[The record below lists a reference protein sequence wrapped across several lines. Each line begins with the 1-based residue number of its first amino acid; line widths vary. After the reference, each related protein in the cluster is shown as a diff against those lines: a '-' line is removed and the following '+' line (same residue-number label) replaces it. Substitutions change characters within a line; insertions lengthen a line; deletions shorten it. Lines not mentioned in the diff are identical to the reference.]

1 MYKEYIAHISKEK
14 EQEEP
19 RLQTVYEHSE
29 NVSRYAELEAKSVEL
44 GNTLKIAGLLHDIG
58 KLTDEFNDYIHI
70 AAKNPKSV
78 KRGSVN
84 HSSAGAKYIMDYGAE
99 HGIKYSPQII
109 AYSIFSHHGLNDCVD
124 ESEKDKFTPRLNVDE
139 NRYQS
144 VLNNIGPLIDT
155 VDLKSLLEES
165 EKEFKDFIEKIN
177 NVAKDMK
184 SADKKNCC
192 FLVGCLERLILSYLV
207 DADRRDT
214 AEFMH
219 NKIYKRKK
227 QEEIHGLWVDYQ
239 KKLNQKL
246 DSFNTD
252 TKIDMLR
259 KQMSDYCFDFAEKG
273 NGIYRLSIP
282 TGGGKTLSSMR
293 YALELAKK
301 ENKEHIIYVAPF
313 LSVLEQNADEIK
325 TILKDDENILEHHS
339 NVSIDENN
347 IEELSRHEL
356 LADDWSAPVIMT
368 TTVQFLNTLFD
379 GSMQSVRRLHQLTNA
394 VIIID
399 EAQSIPIKC
408 LNLFTTF
415 MNFLSYCG
423 NSTIVMCTAT
433 QPLFEKINRPL
444 LYNEKCKDMIP
455 NIEFF
460 SNEFKRVH
468 IERPNQNKYNYES
481 LAHFILDKMDQ
492 NILIVLNTKGAV
504 RGVYREIKKLVN
516 DDVDVIQLTTYMCA
530 QHRLDI
536 IDGMK
541 QSLLKRKTIC
551 ISTQLIEAGVNIS
564 FQTVI
569 RSISGLDSIIQTS
582 GRCNRNG
589 ESIDGI
595 VYMVD
600 LEENTKVLGDIHDS
614 INATKSVLDKYQGD
628 LLMPDAIN
636 KYYDIYYY
644 GIMHEKNLNCPMDY
658 CLNNN
663 LATKTLFEFLST
675 NRRPTGY
682 SYLLSQA
689 FKYAGKNFNVIERGN
704 TVGLITQYGEA
715 EGIVEKMLK
724 NSGDLDFVK
733 KCLKKLQRYTVNVY
747 QRDVRLEELEN
758 HHGIIQ
764 FDEDILILDK
774 GFYTKE
780 KGLSTELSLEV
791 F

>member
-1 MYKEYIAHISKEK
+1 MCKEYIAHISKEK

-682 SYLLSQA
+682 RYLLSQA

-780 KGLSTELSLEV
+780 NWIIEIK
-791 F
+791 

>member
-1 MYKEYIAHISKEK
+1 MYKEYIAHISKQK
-14 EQEEP
+14 EQEEQ

-29 NVSRYAELEAKSVEL
+29 NVSRYAELEAKRVKL
-44 GNTLKIAGLLHDIG
+44 GNTLKIAGLLHDVG
-58 KLTDEFNDYIHI
+58 KLTDEFNDYIHK

-84 HSSAGAKYIMDYGAE
+84 HSSAGAKYIMAYGAE
-99 HGIKYSPQII
+99 HGIKYSPQMI

-155 VDLKSLLEES
+155 EDLKSLLEES
-165 EKEFKDFIEKIN
+165 EKEFKAFIEKIN

-184 SADKKNCC
+184 SEDKKNCC

-644 GIMHEKNLNCPMDY
+644 GIMHEKNINCPMDY

-682 SYLLSQA
+682 RYLLSQA

>member
-313 LSVLEQNADEIK
+313 LSVLEQNADEIN

-682 SYLLSQA
+682 RYLLSQA

-780 KGLSTELSLEV
+780 NWIIEIK
-791 F
+791 

>member
-682 SYLLSQA
+682 RYLLSQA

-758 HHGIIQ
+758 HYGIIQ

>member
-595 VYMVD
+595 
-600 LEENTKVLGDIHDS
+600 
-614 INATKSVLDKYQGD
+614 
-628 LLMPDAIN
+628 
-636 KYYDIYYY
+636 
-644 GIMHEKNLNCPMDY
+644 
-658 CLNNN
+658 
-663 LATKTLFEFLST
+663 
-675 NRRPTGY
+675 
-682 SYLLSQA
+682 
-689 FKYAGKNFNVIERGN
+689 
-704 TVGLITQYGEA
+704 
-715 EGIVEKMLK
+715 
-724 NSGDLDFVK
+724 
-733 KCLKKLQRYTVNVY
+733 
-747 QRDVRLEELEN
+747 
-758 HHGIIQ
+758 
-764 FDEDILILDK
+764 
-774 GFYTKE
+774 
-780 KGLSTELSLEV
+780 
-791 F
+791 

>member
-675 NRRPTGY
+675 NRRSTGY
-682 SYLLSQA
+682 RYLLSQA

-780 KGLSTELSLEV
+780 NWIIEIK
-791 F
+791 

>member
-1 MYKEYIAHISKEK
+1 MYKEYIAHISKQK
-14 EQEEP
+14 EQEEQ

-29 NVSRYAELEAKSVEL
+29 NVSRYAELEAKRVKL
-44 GNTLKIAGLLHDIG
+44 GNTLKIAGLLHDVG
-58 KLTDEFNDYIHI
+58 KLTDEFNDYIHK

-84 HSSAGAKYIMDYGAE
+84 HSSAGAKYIMAYGAE
-99 HGIKYSPQII
+99 HGIKYSPQMI

-165 EKEFKDFIEKIN
+165 EKEFKAFIEKIN

-184 SADKKNCC
+184 SEDKKNCC

-273 NGIYRLSIP
+273 NVIYRLSIP

-644 GIMHEKNLNCPMDY
+644 GIMHEKNINCPMDY

-682 SYLLSQA
+682 RYLLSQA

>member
-460 SNEFKRVH
+460 SNEFKKVH

-682 SYLLSQA
+682 RYLLSQA

-733 KCLKKLQRYTVNVY
+733 KCLKKLQRYTVTVY

>member
-1 MYKEYIAHISKEK
+1 
-14 EQEEP
+14 
-19 RLQTVYEHSE
+19 
-29 NVSRYAELEAKSVEL
+29 
-44 GNTLKIAGLLHDIG
+44 
-58 KLTDEFNDYIHI
+58 
-70 AAKNPKSV
+70 
-78 KRGSVN
+78 
-84 HSSAGAKYIMDYGAE
+84 
-99 HGIKYSPQII
+99 
-109 AYSIFSHHGLNDCVD
+109 
-124 ESEKDKFTPRLNVDE
+124 
-139 NRYQS
+139 
-144 VLNNIGPLIDT
+144 
-155 VDLKSLLEES
+155 
-165 EKEFKDFIEKIN
+165 
-177 NVAKDMK
+177 
-184 SADKKNCC
+184 
-192 FLVGCLERLILSYLV
+192 
-207 DADRRDT
+207 
-214 AEFMH
+214 
-219 NKIYKRKK
+219 
-227 QEEIHGLWVDYQ
+227 
-239 KKLNQKL
+239 
-246 DSFNTD
+246 
-252 TKIDMLR
+252 
-259 KQMSDYCFDFAEKG
+259 
-273 NGIYRLSIP
+273 
-282 TGGGKTLSSMR
+282 
-293 YALELAKK
+293 
-301 ENKEHIIYVAPF
+301 
-313 LSVLEQNADEIK
+313 
-325 TILKDDENILEHHS
+325 
-339 NVSIDENN
+339 
-347 IEELSRHEL
+347 
-356 LADDWSAPVIMT
+356 
-368 TTVQFLNTLFD
+368 
-379 GSMQSVRRLHQLTNA
+379 
-394 VIIID
+394 
-399 EAQSIPIKC
+399 
-408 LNLFTTF
+408 
-415 MNFLSYCG
+415 
-423 NSTIVMCTAT
+423 
-433 QPLFEKINRPL
+433 
-444 LYNEKCKDMIP
+444 
-455 NIEFF
+455 
-460 SNEFKRVH
+460 
-468 IERPNQNKYNYES
+468 
-481 LAHFILDKMDQ
+481 MDQ

-682 SYLLSQA
+682 RYLLSQA

>member
-219 NKIYKRKK
+219 NKIYRRKK

-682 SYLLSQA
+682 RYLLSQA

>member
-1 MYKEYIAHISKEK
+1 MYKEYIAHISKQK
-14 EQEEP
+14 EQEEQ
-19 RLQTVYEHSE
+19 RLQTVYEHGE
-29 NVSRYAELEAKSVEL
+29 NVSRYAELEAKRVKL
-44 GNTLKIAGLLHDIG
+44 GNTLKIAGLLHDVG
-58 KLTDEFNDYIHI
+58 KLTDEFNDYIHK

-99 HGIKYSPQII
+99 HGIKYSPQMI

-165 EKEFKDFIEKIN
+165 EKEFKAFIEKIN

-184 SADKKNCC
+184 SEDKKNCC

-214 AEFMH
+214 AEFMQ

-227 QEEIHGLWVDYQ
+227 QEEIDELWVDYQ
-239 KKLNQKL
+239 KKLNKKL

-259 KQMSDYCFDFAEKG
+259 KQMSDYCFDFAKEG

-356 LADDWSAPVIMT
+356 LADDWSAPIIMT
-368 TTVQFLNTLFD
+368 TTVQFSNTLFD

-536 IDGMK
+536 INGMK

-600 LEENTKVLGDIHDS
+600 LEENTKVLGDIHDT

-644 GIMHEKNLNCPMDY
+644 EKMHEKNLNCPMDY

-682 SYLLSQA
+682 RYLLSQA

-715 EGIVEKMLK
+715 EGIVEKMLN

>member
-516 DDVDVIQLTTYMCA
+516 DDVDIIQLTTYMCA

-589 ESIDGI
+589 ESIGGI

-682 SYLLSQA
+682 RYLLSQA

>member
-84 HSSAGAKYIMDYGAE
+84 HTSAGAKYIMDYGAE

-682 SYLLSQA
+682 RYLLSQA

>member
-468 IERPNQNKYNYES
+468 IERHNQNKYNYES

-682 SYLLSQA
+682 RYLLSQA

>member
-1 MYKEYIAHISKEK
+1 MYKEYIAHISKQK
-14 EQEEP
+14 EQEEQ

-29 NVSRYAELEAKSVEL
+29 NVSRYAELEAKRVKL
-44 GNTLKIAGLLHDIG
+44 GNTLKIAGLLHDVG
-58 KLTDEFNDYIHI
+58 KLTDEFNDYIHK

-84 HSSAGAKYIMDYGAE
+84 HSSAGAKYIMAYGAE
-99 HGIKYSPQII
+99 HGIKYSPQMI

-165 EKEFKDFIEKIN
+165 EKEFKAFIEKIN

-184 SADKKNCC
+184 SEDKKNCC

-214 AEFMH
+214 AEFIH

-682 SYLLSQA
+682 RYLLSQA

>member
-1 MYKEYIAHISKEK
+1 MYKEYIAHISKQK
-14 EQEEP
+14 EQEEQ
-19 RLQTVYEHSE
+19 RLQTVYEHGE
-29 NVSRYAELEAKSVEL
+29 NVSRYAELEAKRVKL
-44 GNTLKIAGLLHDIG
+44 GNTLKIAGLLHDVG
-58 KLTDEFNDYIHI
+58 KLTDEFNDYIHK

-99 HGIKYSPQII
+99 HGIKYSPQMI

-165 EKEFKDFIEKIN
+165 EKEFKAFIEKIN

-184 SADKKNCC
+184 SEDKKNCC

-214 AEFMH
+214 AEFMQ

-227 QEEIHGLWVDYQ
+227 QEEIDELWVDYQ
-239 KKLNQKL
+239 KKLNKKL

-259 KQMSDYCFDFAEKG
+259 KQMSDYCFDFAKEG

-356 LADDWSAPVIMT
+356 LADDWSAPIIMT

-536 IDGMK
+536 INGMK

-600 LEENTKVLGDIHDS
+600 LEENTKVLGDIHDT

-644 GIMHEKNLNCPMDY
+644 EKMHEKNLNCPMDY

-682 SYLLSQA
+682 RYLLSQA

-715 EGIVEKMLK
+715 EGIVEKMLN

-747 QRDVRLEELEN
+747 QRDMRLEELEN

>member
-1 MYKEYIAHISKEK
+1 MYKEYIAHISKQK
-14 EQEEP
+14 EQEEQ

-29 NVSRYAELEAKSVEL
+29 NVSRYAELEAKRVKL
-44 GNTLKIAGLLHDIG
+44 GNTLKIAGLLHDVG
-58 KLTDEFNDYIHI
+58 KLTDEFNDYIHK

-84 HSSAGAKYIMDYGAE
+84 HSSAGAKYIMAYGAE
-99 HGIKYSPQII
+99 HGIKYSPQMI

-165 EKEFKDFIEKIN
+165 EKEFKAFIEKIN

-184 SADKKNCC
+184 SEDKKNCC

-644 GIMHEKNLNCPMDY
+644 GIMHEKNINCPMDY

-682 SYLLSQA
+682 RYLLSQA

-780 KGLSTELSLEV
+780 GLSTELSLEV

>member
-1 MYKEYIAHISKEK
+1 MYKKYIAHISN
-14 EQEEP
+14 Q
-19 RLQTVYEHSE
+19 RVQTVYEHCE
-29 NVSRYAELEAKSVEL
+29 NVSRYAELEAKHVRL
-44 GNTLKIAGLLHDIG
+44 GNTLKIAGLLHDVG
-58 KLTDEFNDYIHI
+58 KLTDEFNDYIHKS
-70 AAKNPKSV
+70 AKNPKSA

-84 HSSAGAKYIMDYGAE
+84 HSSAGAKYIMDFGAE
-99 HGIKYSPQII
+99 LGIKYSPQMI
-109 AYSIFSHHGLNDCVD
+109 AYSIFSHHGLNDCLN
-124 ESEKDKFTPRLNVDE
+124 ENQEDKFTPRLNVDE
-139 NRYQS
+139 NRYQI
-144 VLNNIGPLIDT
+144 VLNNIGSLIDT
-155 VDLKSLLEES
+155 VNLKSLLEES
-165 EKEFKDFIEKIN
+165 EKEFNDFIEKIN
-177 NVAKDMK
+177 KVAKDMEI
-184 SADKKNCC
+184 KKINTAENWL

-214 AEFMH
+214 AEFMQ
-219 NKIYKRKK
+219 NKIYRRKK
-227 QEEIHGLWVDYQ
+227 QEEINDLWVDYQ

-246 DSFNTD
+246 DSFNAD

-301 ENKEHIIYVAPF
+301 ESKEHIIYVAPF

-356 LADDWSAPVIMT
+356 LADNWSAPIIMT

-415 MNFLSYCG
+415 MNFLSYCC

-444 LYNEKCKDMIP
+444 LYSEKCKDVIP

-536 IDGMK
+536 INGMK

-589 ESIDGI
+589 ESIDGV

-644 GIMHEKNLNCPMDY
+644 GKMHEKNLNCPMDY

-682 SYLLSQA
+682 RYLLSQA
-689 FKYAGKNFNVIERGN
+689 FKYAGKKFNVIERGN
-704 TVGLITQYGEA
+704 TVGLITQYGAA
-715 EGIVEKMLK
+715 EDIVEKMLN

-747 QRDVRLEELEN
+747 QRDIRLKELEDR
-758 HHGIIQ
+758 HGIIQ

-780 KGLSTELSLEV
+780 EGLSTELSLEV

>member
-682 SYLLSQA
+682 RYLLSQA

-733 KCLKKLQRYTVNVY
+733 KCLKKLQGYTVNVY

-780 KGLSTELSLEV
+780 NWIIEIK
-791 F
+791 

>member
-14 EQEEP
+14 EQEEL

-589 ESIDGI
+589 ECIDGI

-682 SYLLSQA
+682 RYLLSQA

-764 FDEDILILDK
+764 FDEDILILNK